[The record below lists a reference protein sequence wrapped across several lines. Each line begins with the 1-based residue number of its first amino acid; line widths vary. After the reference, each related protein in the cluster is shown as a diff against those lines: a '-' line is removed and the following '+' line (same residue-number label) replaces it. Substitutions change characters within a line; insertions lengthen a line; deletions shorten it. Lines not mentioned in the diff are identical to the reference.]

1 MDEERR
7 CPQCG
12 AVLPADGP
20 KDFCP
25 NCVIGV
31 VAEDVPAP
39 DSPAPTAQPGHR
51 QWRRPVWLVVA
62 AAFVVAFLLLFWTWM
77 PAQLPRPPE
86 RFVVATS
93 TEGDLRTGGIPTP
106 RSPSVPTAPASRMSV
121 GGHHRRANSICG
133 SLDNSTRRRCRAP
146 MAARPPSSHQMAS
159 GWRSCRETAPCAGS
173 RCSGV
178 APRRCWRLR
187 ARSGA

>member
-62 AAFVVAFLLLFWTWM
+62 AAFVVAFLLLFWIWM

-93 TEGDLRTGGIPTP
+93 TEGDLRTGGIHPEVAI
-106 RSPSVPTAPASRMSV
+106 SPDGTRIAYV
-121 GGHHRRANSICG
+121 GGGTPQTRQLYLRQLG
-133 SLDNSTRRRCRAP
+133 QLDASP